1 MPSLS
6 QFYGIFIKMYFQQAE
21 HNPPHIHAVYNSDV
35 AEIDIRTGKV
45 LEGQLPKKA
54 LSLVLEWLELH
65 RGELLELWET
75 QEFREIE
82 PLE

>member
-1 MPSLS
+1 
-6 QFYGIFIKMYFQQAE
+6 MYFQQAE